1 MNQAFKSKAEHTFE
15 AEDDFE
21 FDWLA
26 GLSAALIAAPSTG
39 VRGMGC
45 DAISSIALNIA
56 DSLPSTIQYRPAC
69 ASVCATK
76 EMLMEN
82 DMHE

>member
-56 DSLPSTIQYRPAC
+56 DSLPSTMH
-69 ASVCATK
+69 ASMCVSLRNERDSDGK
-76 EMLMEN
+76 
-82 DMHE
+82 